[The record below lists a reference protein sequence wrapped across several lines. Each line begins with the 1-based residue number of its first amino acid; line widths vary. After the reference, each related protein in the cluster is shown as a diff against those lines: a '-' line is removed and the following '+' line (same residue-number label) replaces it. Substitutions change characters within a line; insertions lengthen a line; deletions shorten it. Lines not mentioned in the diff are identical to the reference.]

1 MLVCACTSIF
11 LGSTIKILFSTWQA
25 TWLLDNLCLSIDQQ
39 RHTQRVTR
47 EKEREGAW
55 GPGRLWWERRGGFAQ
70 IPHNFFCSSVFLFSS
85 CCCCCCWRT
94 ALTAAQLLLTCVYV
108 LLSLSVFLCSLLP
121 VATYCCC
128 FCCCCCLNES
138 LKALRDNSQATWNC
152 FLLLLLLLRLRRLRC
167 CCCRLLP
174 SLAATV
180 KLYIG
185 LFFSLEFN
193 LVSKLFVGFR

>member
-85 CCCCCCWRT
+85 CCCCWRT

-128 FCCCCCLNES
+128 FCCCCCCLSES

-174 SLAATV
+174 SLAAKV

>member
-70 IPHNFFCSSVFLFSS
+70 ISHNFFCSSVFLFSS
-85 CCCCCCWRT
+85 CCCCWRT

-128 FCCCCCLNES
+128 FCCCCCLSES